1 MIRPLAN
8 KRTAKEVW
16 EAIKSIHVSSNH
28 ARKMT
33 LQCLL
38 LRNWELLSFR
48 DGEQVDDF
56 ALRLSEMMS
65 SLSIHGEQVSEQN
78 AIEKLL

>member
-38 LRNWELLSFR
+38 LR

-78 AIEKLL
+78 AVEKLLRP